1 MPKKII
7 SLFFAIL
14 IISLSLVVPFS
25 ASAYEPIGVEVYGK
39 NCMLASL
46 DTGEVLYS
54 KSPDEKIYPASITKI
69 MTTIIILESDKY
81 NPNAKITLTEDV
93 FNAMLG
99 TGSSVSNLKIGE
111 EITQKDMVYMVLM
124 SSFGDIALM
133 AANYIAGNEAD
144 FVKMMNS
151 KAKKLGLKNTHYEN
165 CVGLHDDNHYTTVND
180 IYTLT
185 VYALKNSTFKEICS
199 SPRYTVPATNMHD
212 QRVLNTTNFLIDNTT
227 NYYYA
232 YAKGVKTGFTDEAG
246 RCVVSTAS
254 SEGYNYIC
262 IMMGCKNSSE
272 KRYEFISSS
281 NLYRWAFK
289 NFSYKEI
296 ADTEN
301 PVCEIPVNLSLDTDH
316 LSLYIKEKFVSVLP
330 NDANTSTVIIK
341 PHFKKDSVDA
351 PIKKGDKIG
360 TADIIYAERVLKT
373 VDLVAGN
380 DIKSSFLLVIARGF
394 KNIISSVVVKIILII
409 IGLAVL
415 GFIARVVML
424 NYNSKNKRK
433 VKYIPYNKHE
443 KE

>member
-1 MPKKII
+1 MLKKIF

-14 IISLSLVVPFS
+14 TVSLSLVVPFS
-25 ASAYEPIGVEVYGK
+25 VSAYEPIGVEVYGK

-54 KSPDEKIYPASITKI
+54 KAPDEKIYPASITKI
-69 MTTIIILESDKY
+69 MTTILILESDKY
-81 NPNAKITLTEDV
+81 NPDAKIALTKDV

-99 TGSSVSNLKIGE
+99 TGSSVSNLEIGE

-124 SSFGDIALM
+124 SSFGDVALM
-133 AANYIAGNEAD
+133 AANLVAGSEAN

-151 KAKKLGLKNTHYEN
+151 KAKKLGLKNTHYVN
-165 CVGLHDDNHYTTVND
+165 CIGLHDDNHYTTVND
-180 IYTLT
+180 IYKLT
-185 VYALKNSTFKEICS
+185 VYALKNSVFKEICS
-199 SPRYTVPATNMHD
+199 SAHYTVAPTNMHD
-212 QRVLNTTNFLIDNTT
+212 QRVLTTTNFLIDNTT

-254 SEGYNYIC
+254 SDGYNYIC

-272 KRYEFISSS
+272 RRYEFVSSS
-281 NLYRWAFK
+281 NLFRWAFR
-289 NFSYKEI
+289 NFTYKEI

-330 NDANTSTVIIK
+330 NDADTSTIIIN
-341 PHFKKDSVDA
+341 PHFKNDSIDA

-380 DIKSSFLLVIARGF
+380 DVKSSFILVMARGLKKAF
-394 KNIISSVVVKIILII
+394 SSAVFKIILII

-415 GFIARVVML
+415 GFIARIIML
-424 NYNSKNKRK
+424 NYNSKSRRK
-433 VKYIPYNKHE
+433 VRYIPYDKDE
-443 KE
+443 K